1 MWALDN
7 VKTSWWQNH
16 RPSTRRLVQL
26 YSALLYNAHLKGFID
41 GEIYVGKTKFA
52 CVPGFNCYS
61 CPGAVGACP
70 LGSIQNALASTGN
83 QAGWYVLGIISLFG
97 VILGRTICGWLC
109 PLGLIQE
116 LLHKI
121 PTPKIK
127 KSRITRV
134 FSWLKYIL
142 LAVFVVA
149 LPLWYGLEHNM
160 PLPGFCKYICP
171 AGTFEGAMGLLSN
184 PANTPKFAMLGIL
197 FTRKFIIMLGI
208 GLLCIFCYRS
218 FCRFICPLGAIYGFF
233 NRFNVVGVKVDDSR
247 CNHCG
252 SCVRSCG
259 MDVRHVGDHECINCG
274 KCMEVCAQ
282 KAISIKA
289 GSYTL
294 KAPEGG
300 CADDT
305 EQTVA
310 SRKNFA
316 RILWGVA
323 LGVLCA
329 ALLWF
334 NFLDPTVRK
343 RSAQKPAPTPPAAA
357 ATAAPAESSE
367 AAPVPAPAEEVS
379 FESSAPIGYE
389 VGQQLQDFTVSTFDG
404 AEFHLADHRGQI
416 VIINLWGTYC
426 TPCVQELPE
435 FEKLCE
441 EHEGEVAILAVHSS
455 MTGDVEPQDYV
466 VSKGWDKWDIDFTL
480 DDENDTVFTIV
491 NGSTALPQTIVLNR
505 RGEVIHNQDRALTP
519 EMLNALYK
527 QADESVPATPGG
539 SSAAVPTPPEA
550 PAPAQ
555 EAAPVSFESD
565 APVGYEVGQQL
576 ADFKAST
583 FDGGE
588 FHLAD
593 HKGQIVIINLWGTY
607 CTPCVQELPEFEK
620 LCEEHEGE
628 LVILAVHSSM
638 TGDVE
643 PQDYVVS
650 KGWDK
655 WDIDFTLD
663 DDNDT
668 IFGIVNGSTT
678 LPQTIVL
685 NRRGEVIYNMA
696 RSLTPEMLGALYKQ
710 ADESVPAA
718 PGSGSAIPTPPEAP
732 ASAAEPAAAAQPAA
746 MPSPALTEAA
756 ASESTEQAA
765 PAPAAEEKP
774 QAEAAAKEAAGPYQ
788 VLVTDEAGDP
798 VPGVTVQFC
807 SDSTCVLGKTGDDGI
822 AAFDSAAGSYTI
834 HIQKVPQGFAR
845 DRTEY
850 TAPEEPG
857 LVTIVLKAEKAEAEN
872 ADAPA
877 AGTEPAEAAPAPETD
892 ESTEAAKGSDP
903 FVFDAPK
910 IGFHFEVPEKYRH
923 LKGTLD
929 WSGSYLDD
937 GILQFTATYY
947 AIPKDRIEEYFD
959 YIGAAV
965 QAMAAGE
972 EVPEA
977 PVPGWDNYG
986 ISTVAYDAFSI
997 SSDRGEEDLRQELKD
1012 HNGWREDNFAWLE
1025 KIGSDGEYSFYV
1037 GQYAE
1042 LEENKEKHRD
1052 AMGDCFEEF
1061 EEIVTDRDTFLS
1073 ALTLKAPNQQKTN
1086 LEIGE
1091 TVAFETTDLDGN
1103 PISSKDLFAGSKVTM
1118 INLWATWCHACRKEL
1133 PELAKIAKEYEGR
1146 GCRIVGIC
1154 LDADEEG
1161 IPEEAK
1167 EILKEAGVEY
1177 LNLVPPEGVDN
1188 LLPTISYPTSF
1199 FFDSEG
1205 RLIVEP
1211 IRGAY
1216 IEEYRP
1222 ALDKALDQ
1230 TGASANGPDGKVL

>member
-1 MWALDN
+1 MDN

-233 NRFNVVGVKVDDSR
+233 NRFNVVGVKVDESR

-305 EQTVA
+305 AQTVA

-379 FESSAPIGYE
+379 FESRAPIGYE

-404 AEFHLADHRGQI
+404 GEFHLADHRGQI

-441 EHEGEVAILAVHSS
+441 EHEGEVA
-455 MTGDVEPQDYV
+455 
-466 VSKGWDKWDIDFTL
+466 
-480 DDENDTVFTIV
+480 
-491 NGSTALPQTIVLNR
+491 
-505 RGEVIHNQDRALTP
+505 
-519 EMLNALYK
+519 
-527 QADESVPATPGG
+527 
-539 SSAAVPTPPEA
+539 
-550 PAPAQ
+550 
-555 EAAPVSFESD
+555 
-565 APVGYEVGQQL
+565 
-576 ADFKAST
+576 
-583 FDGGE
+583 
-588 FHLAD
+588 
-593 HKGQIVIINLWGTY
+593 
-607 CTPCVQELPEFEK
+607 
-620 LCEEHEGE
+620 
-628 LVILAVHSSM
+628 ILAVHSSM

-774 QAEAAAKEAAGPYQ
+774 QPEAAAKEAAGPYQ

-845 DRTEY
+845 DKTEY

-959 YIGAAV
+959 YIGVAV

-986 ISTVAYDAFSI
+986 ISTVAYDAFII
-997 SSDRGEEDLRQELKD
+997 SSDRGEEDLRKELKD
-1012 HNGWREDNFAWLE
+1012 HNGWREDNFGWFE

-1073 ALTLKAPNQQKTN
+1073 ALTLKAPDQQKTN

-1103 PISSKDLFAGSKVTM
+1103 PISSKDLFAAGKVTM
-1118 INLWATWCHACRKEL
+1118 INLWATWCHACREEL
-1133 PELAKIAKEYEGR
+1133 PELAEIAKEYEGR

-1205 RLIVEP
+1205 RLIAEP

-1230 TGASANGPDGKVL
+1230 TGSSANGPDGKVL